1 MGGGE
6 SKGATSCS
14 RIAACCVSRSEVEGD
29 GDGDGNGNG
38 ECGKREPPE
47 PREPR
52 PVWPAHQGN
61 KL

>member
-1 MGGGE
+1 MVRG
-6 SKGATSCS
+6 KGATSCS
-14 RIAACCVSRSEVEGD
+14 RIAACCVSRSEGE

-38 ECGKREPPE
+38 ECGKREPPEPPE